1 MLDPFGKLVLS
12 GFPPLSAARLV
23 ALRRRYEQGEFRE
36 LTDEEKRLLFG
47 RWLVE
52 HGRLREGGLAFPPEP
67 RAGGPLNLALAT
79 PASSGLGAWWKRAL
93 SAMHYPHVLPR
104 APGES

>member
-12 GFPPLSAARLV
+12 GFTPFSAARLV

-52 HGRLREGGLAFPPEP
+52 HGRLRESRLASPTEP
-67 RAGGPLNLALAT
+67 RASAPVNPALAT
-79 PASSGLGAWWKRAL
+79 PAVSGRWAWWKRG
-93 SAMHYPHVLPR
+93 P
-104 APGES
+104 